1 LLTKSVYPS
10 QNEMLEATEEY
21 LFNQHE
27 VYFSQFNKE
36 SWTLTYERYY
46 YRTVSLVKFVLLF
59 TESYEILRIY
69 LQNFMKYYA
78 YIYGIL
84 RNITRILSKFK
95 S

>member
-1 LLTKSVYPS
+1 
-10 QNEMLEATEEY
+10 MLEATEEY

-27 VYFSQFNKE
+27 VYFSQFDKE
-36 SWTLTYERYY
+36 SWTVMYERHY
-46 YRTVSLVKFVLLF
+46 YRNVSLVKFVLLF
-59 TESYEILRIY
+59 TESYEILRAY

-95 S
+95 N

>member
-1 LLTKSVYPS
+1 
-10 QNEMLEATEEY
+10 MLEATEKY
-21 LFNQHE
+21 LFNQHK

-36 SWTLTYERYY
+36 SWTLMYERYY